1 MNYLEYLIKHS
12 ELVTKV
18 YQSKLPGITMEAWI
32 REQIKAKEELENFEE
47 QYPEFTERFN
57 FNKKG

>member
-18 YQSKLPGITMEAWI
+18 YQPRLPGITIEAWI
-32 REQIKAKEELENFEE
+32 REQIKAKEELEIFEE
-47 QYPEFTERFN
+47 EYPEFTEKIRRA
-57 FNKKG
+57 

>member
-18 YQSKLPGITMEAWI
+18 YQPKLPGITKEAWI
-32 REQIKAKEELENFEE
+32 REQMKAKEELENFEE
-47 QYPEFTERFN
+47 QYPEYTERFN
-57 FNKKG
+57 FNKIG